1 LTKDSDATLPEILIQ
16 PCPFGQRTPPIPT
29 AQSITIVRVASPVST
44 QRKYQPI
51 ILRALRK
58 YFEGKRRLLVKGDL
72 IAVAVDTSNASI
84 FEDGLDGAEVKTK
97 QESLDEI
104 IDLSVLLTFSAL
116 LVHLGIG
123 LLQDTEFMTPLPTF
137 VLQT

>member
-1 LTKDSDATLPEILIQ
+1 
-16 PCPFGQRTPPIPT
+16 
-29 AQSITIVRVASPVST
+29 VRVASPITT

-72 IAVAVDTSNASI
+72 IAVAVDASNASI

-97 QESLDEI
+97 QENLDEI

-116 LVHLGIG
+116 LFTLI
-123 LLQDTEFMTPLPTF
+123 
-137 VLQT
+137 